1 MVAVVVGADRIRL
14 FEAWFS
20 FGMDKKFKIYGGYWM
35 HQDALP
41 QMDDRAIGM
50 IGNSLHYAAGLD
62 TPENKAFVDAFA
74 KKHKRL
80 PSWFSESAY
89 TASLWTRTA
98 IEQIKGNVEDRAAF
112 LKAMRGSTIKA
123 PRGTL
128 KLDDYDNPIQNVY
141 ITRIQKINHP
151 AVGPGADQRAD
162 QDLRERLA
170 VLDLDAR
177 GVPEAR
183 TLQALSPHASI
194 AGGAARR
201 RRPHGAASCAAAIA
215 VSALMHS
222 GILQAINGISFAAL
236 LFLLAS
242 GFTLSFGLM
251 RVVNMAHGAYYLLG
265 GYIGLSITRY
275 TGSFALGVLGGGLA
289 IIPLGYLI
297 DRFLIRRTGE
307 NHLAQVLLT
316 VGIAFVMGDVALKI
330 WGGDNLKVPTPIEL
344 RGAIELPG
352 GIIYP
357 TYRFVLI
364 LFGIVV
370 GLSLWLLYRK
380 TQIGAVVRA
389 GVDDREIVSA
399 IGINIDRLFVLVS
412 ALASFLAGMAG
423 VVGGAFLTLYPG
435 AEWEILIYA
444 LVVVIFGGLG
454 SLEGAMIGAL
464 IVGLLDAY
472 GRWLL
477 PEFSYFVLFGPM
489 AILLLFRPRGIFGR
503 EG

>member
-1 MVAVVVGADRIRL
+1 
-14 FEAWFS
+14 
-20 FGMDKKFKIYGGYWM
+20 
-35 HQDALP
+35 
-41 QMDDRAIGM
+41 
-50 IGNSLHYAAGLD
+50 
-62 TPENKAFVDAFA
+62 
-74 KKHKRL
+74 
-80 PSWFSESAY
+80 
-89 TASLWTRTA
+89 
-98 IEQIKGNVEDRAAF
+98 
-112 LKAMRGSTIKA
+112 
-123 PRGTL
+123 
-128 KLDDYDNPIQNVY
+128 
-141 ITRIQKINHP
+141 
-151 AVGPGADQRAD
+151 
-162 QDLRERLA
+162 
-170 VLDLDAR
+170 
-177 GVPEAR
+177 
-183 TLQALSPHASI
+183 
-194 AGGAARR
+194 
-201 RRPHGAASCAAAIA
+201 
-215 VSALMHS
+215 MHS
-222 GILQAINGISFAAL
+222 GIIQAINGVSFAAL

-251 RVVNMAHGAYYLLG
+251 RVVNMAHGAYYLIG
-265 GYIGLSITRY
+265 GYIGLSVARY

-289 IIPLGYLI
+289 VIPIGYLI
-297 DRFLIRRTGE
+297 DRHLIRHVGE

-344 RGAIELPG
+344 RGAVELPG

-357 TYRFVLI
+357 SYRLVLI
-364 LFGIVV
+364 LFGVVV
-370 GLSLWLLYRK
+370 GLSLWALYRK

-399 IGINIDRLFVLVS
+399 MGINVDRLFVLMS

-477 PEFSYFVLFGPM
+477 PELSYFVLFGPM
-489 AILLLFRPRGIFGR
+489 AILLLVRPRGIFGR

>member
-1 MVAVVVGADRIRL
+1 M
-14 FEAWFS
+14 
-20 FGMDKKFKIYGGYWM
+20 
-35 HQDALP
+35 
-41 QMDDRAIGM
+41 
-50 IGNSLHYAAGLD
+50 
-62 TPENKAFVDAFA
+62 
-74 KKHKRL
+74 
-80 PSWFSESAY
+80 
-89 TASLWTRTA
+89 
-98 IEQIKGNVEDRAAF
+98 
-112 LKAMRGSTIKA
+112 A
-123 PRGTL
+123 PL
-128 KLDDYDNPIQNVY
+128 
-141 ITRIQKINHP
+141 
-151 AVGPGADQRAD
+151 
-162 QDLRERLA
+162 
-170 VLDLDAR
+170 
-177 GVPEAR
+177 
-183 TLQALSPHASI
+183 
-194 AGGAARR
+194 AARR
-201 RRPHGAASCAAAIA
+201 GRPRGRQRDAGI
-215 VSALMHS
+215 LMDS
-222 GILQAINGISFAAL
+222 GVLQAINGISFAAL

-265 GYIGLSITRY
+265 GYIGLSVTRY
-275 TGSFALGVLGGGLA
+275 TGSFALGILGGGLA
-289 IIPLGYLI
+289 IIPIGYLI
-297 DRFLIRRTGE
+297 DRYLIRRTGE

-316 VGIAFVMGDVALKI
+316 VGVAFVMGDIALKI

-357 TYRFVLI
+357 TYRLVLI
-364 LFGIVV
+364 LFGLIVSV
-370 GLSLWLLYRK
+370 SLWLLYRK

-412 ALASFLAGMAG
+412 ALASFLAGVAG

-435 AEWEILIYA
+435 AEWEILVYA

-489 AILLLFRPRGIFGR
+489 AILLLLRPQGLFGR
-503 EG
+503 EN